1 MLTQVRGWGQPW
13 EQPRGCVGKS
23 QGLSWPWPAG
33 RIDEDQQEWEGGSGL
48 GGLPG
53 RWTSGPETTPR
64 HALAPRGWQAT
75 PTPSKN
81 KSHWALFVWEMGRG
95 VREKKCSYLTTHF
108 KVPALMQI
116 ALPLTPYLKSLNFR
130 KRNFKNTPITT
141 AWGNAESC
149 YRRVSMLENFPAW
162 RHDASWEQSRKTS
175 QRKRHV
181 WSEPQQWQH
190 QMLNP
195 VGHQGTPKRFWYC
208 NSSFTKF

>member
-1 MLTQVRGWGQPW
+1 MHLPP
-13 EQPRGCVGKS
+13 E
-23 QGLSWPWPAG
+23 AG
-33 RIDEDQQEWEGGSGL
+33 RLPLPHQKINPTELFLSERWE
-48 GGLPG
+48 
-53 RWTSGPETTPR
+53 E
-64 HALAPRGWQAT
+64 
-75 PTPSKN
+75 
-81 KSHWALFVWEMGRG
+81 VWE
-95 VREKKCSYLTTHF
+95 KCSYLTTHF

-130 KRNFKNTPITT
+130 KRNFKNTPITM

-162 RHDASWEQSRKTS
+162 RHNASWEQSRKTS